1 MSPVRL
7 TLSVLR
13 DRYAVCRFDPT
24 EVIPDWAFSGSFS
37 SITRTPDEVSV
48 VCPQDL
54 VPAGVTVEKDWSC
67 MAVDG
72 PLGFTLVGVLAS
84 LLEPLAE
91 AEISIFVV
99 STYDTDYLM
108 VKEANLEQAVHSL
121 SRAGHLVSRH

>member
-1 MSPVRL
+1 MSSFRL
-7 TLSVLR
+7 TLSVLNQS
-13 DRYAVCRFDPT
+13 YAVCRLDPDSP
-24 EVIPDWAFSGSFS
+24 IPDWAFTGSFYS
-37 SITRTPDEVSV
+37 VTRTPDELSL
-48 VCPQDL
+48 VCPQNVLPID
-54 VPAGVTVEKDWSC
+54 VTAEKDWRC

-91 AEISIFVV
+91 AEISIFVI

-108 VKEANLEQAVHSL
+108 VKERNLEQAVHTL